1 MVSKVSDITAQHIAD
16 YIRLGEYS
24 DNEENQLETVL
35 TVAKNYG
42 ASYTGSPLESE
53 EGESLDDFPDM
64 VLAVYV
70 LVQDMYDNRTMY
82 VDSGSSN
89 MVVQTILNMHIRNG
103 L

>member
-1 MVSKVSDITAQHIAD
+1 MVSKVSDIKVKDIA
-16 YIRLGEYS
+16 EYLRQ
-24 DNEENQLETVL
+24 EELDSAETYQLETFL
-35 TVAKNYG
+35 MVAKNYC
-42 ASYTGSPLESE
+42 ASFTGIPLEAE

-82 VDSGSSN
+82 VDGGSPN
-89 MVVQTILNMHIRNG
+89 MVVQTILNMHTRNG